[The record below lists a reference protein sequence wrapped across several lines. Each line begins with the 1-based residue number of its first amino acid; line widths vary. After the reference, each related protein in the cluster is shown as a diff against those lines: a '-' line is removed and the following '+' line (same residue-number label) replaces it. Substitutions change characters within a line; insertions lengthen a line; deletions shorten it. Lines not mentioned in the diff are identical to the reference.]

1 MKIFAYEVRRDE
13 ELDFDVFSKN
23 NHVKITKS
31 NHVPCLEN
39 ALDLE
44 GYEAVSVSG
53 MGKIDRDLLKKY
65 SELGIKYLC
74 TRTIGYNHIDIKA
87 ASEFGIK
94 VCNTSYS
101 PDGVADFTVMLMLM
115 CLRQYKQAMWRGQV
129 NDFSLNGLQGR
140 DMSKMTVGIIGTGS
154 IGNRVLKTLSGFGCR
169 LLCYNRSKNDEALKY
184 AQYVDLD
191 TLYAE
196 SDIISLHVPL
206 TKTTHHMINRD
217 SIAKM
222 KDQVIIINCA
232 RGELT
237 DTDSL
242 VEGIE
247 NEKIGALGMDCT
259 EGEENFVHAD
269 HRTDIL
275 KNRNWFYLHQFRNVI
290 MTQHMAFY
298 TKDAVSEM
306 VNNALDGLLQMKKT
320 GTCKTILN

>member
-1 MKIFAYEVRRDE
+1 MKIYAYEVRRDE
-13 ELDFDVFSKN
+13 EMDFEAFSKA
-23 NHVKITKS
+23 HHLKIVKT
-31 NHVPCLEN
+31 NVVPCIEN
-39 ALDLE
+39 AENVAGFD
-44 GYEAVSVSG
+44 AVSVSG
-53 MGKIDRDLLKKY
+53 MGKIDRQLLEKY
-65 SELGIKYLC
+65 KELGVGFLC
-74 TRTIGYNHIDIKA
+74 TRTIGFNHIDVKA
-87 ASEFGIK
+87 ATELGIK

-140 DMSKMTVGIIGTGS
+140 DMSQMTVGIIGTGS
-154 IGNRVLKTLSGFGCR
+154 IGTRVLKTLSGFGCR
-169 LLCYNRSKNDEALKY
+169 LLCYNRSQNEEAASY
-184 AQYVDLD
+184 AEYVDLD
-191 TLYAE
+191 TLYRE

-206 TKTTHHMINRD
+206 TKATYHMINKE

-259 EGEENFVHAD
+259 EGEEEIVHAD

-298 TKDAVSEM
+298 TKDAVTEM
-306 VNNALDGLLQMKKT
+306 VFHALEGLLCMEKEGSCAT
-320 GTCKTILN
+320 SLN

>member
-1 MKIFAYEVRRDE
+1 MKIYAYEVRRDE
-13 ELDFDVFSKN
+13 DSDFDAFSKN

-39 ALDLE
+39 AADLE
-44 GYEAVSVSG
+44 GYQAVSVSG
-53 MGKIDRDLLKKY
+53 MGKIDRPLLEKY
-65 SELGIKYLC
+65 SQIGIKYLC
-74 TRTIGYNHIDIKA
+74 TRTIGYNHIDVKA
-87 ASEFGIK
+87 ATEYGIK

-140 DMSKMTVGIIGTGS
+140 DMSQLTVGIIGTGS
-154 IGNRVLKTLSGFGCR
+154 IGTRVLKTLTGFGCR
-169 LLCYNRSKNDEALKY
+169 LLCYNRSKNPEAESY
-184 AQYVDLD
+184 AEYVDLD

-206 TKTTHHMINRD
+206 TKTTHHMINRE

-222 KDQVIIINCA
+222 KDQVIIVNCA

-247 NEKIGALGMDCT
+247 SEKIGALGMDCT
-259 EGEENFVHAD
+259 EGEEDFVHAD

-298 TKDAVSEM
+298 TRDAVSEM
-306 VNNALDGLLQMKKT
+306 VTHALSGLLEMQET